1 MTETTNPTC
10 GDTLRPEMGR
20 LSEHQTSFEFLAASR
35 RSWIDQ
41 VLRPWCRAA
50 PRRELMSAEQEWQN
64 IAGRVDSN
72 ETLWRWAWERFP
84 DLLHENLP
92 GLDET
97 YRVTIILKDGEAA
110 HGFPDSRSSTGGRLV
125 LLDIDSG
132 GRQVDLGPFE
142 IDQIESVRRSPSRA
156 DSSAE

>member
-1 MTETTNPTC
+1 MSETTDLTC
-10 GDTLRPEMGR
+10 DDSQRPENRR
-20 LSEHQTSFEFLAASR
+20 LSEEQTSFEFLAASR
-35 RSWIDQ
+35 RCWIDE
-41 VLRPWCRAA
+41 VLRPWCSAA
-50 PRRELMSAEQEWQN
+50 SRRELMKAEQEWQN

-97 YRVTIILKDGEAA
+97 YRVSIILKDGAA
-110 HGFPDSRSSTGGRLV
+110 ADGFPDSRRSTGGRLV
-125 LLDIDSG
+125 LLDIDFS

-142 IDQIESVRRSPSRA
+142 IDQIESVRRSPDRA
-156 DSSAE
+156 DSSPV